1 MYRHLLLL
9 LSVYSALFFCLPGGV
24 SIWTA
29 LRHWGDKLARG
40 KQWAGR
46 EGREESWCV
55 EGESEGGSWWDRA
68 ARWADIWE
76 ESTATQ
82 GRAENGR
89 VKAHGGAGRV
99 VGVAGVRGGQAAD
112 KVGAGMKNGW
122 LGESFS
128 HRQERGWLRR
138 GSNGRGFQTQ
148 HDVCTWRWS
157 AVERGAQEAR
167 SLSLVSVDVVRKS
180 GEFHLQ
186 SSFLLHA
193 DDFWRTGTWRA
204 SVFLGVQVQY
214 VCRWRRS

>member
-9 LSVYSALFFCLPGGV
+9 LSVYSALFCLPGGV

-46 EGREESWCV
+46 ESWCV

-68 ARWADIWE
+68 ARWADIWGE
-76 ESTATQ
+76 HCDTGESRKWESEG
-82 GRAENGR
+82 GR
-89 VKAHGGAGRV
+89 GGPGGL

-112 KVGAGMKNGW
+112 KAGAGMKNGW
-122 LGESFS
+122 MGASFS
-128 HRQERGWLRR
+128 HRQERRWLRR
-138 GSNGRGFQTQ
+138 GSNGRGFKTQ
-148 HDVCTWRWS
+148 HDVRTWRWL
-157 AVERGAQEAR
+157 AVVWGAPEAR
-167 SLSLVSVDVVRKS
+167 SLSLVSADVVRES

-193 DDFWRTGTWRA
+193 DDFGGPKTWRA
-204 SVFLGVQVQY
+204 SVFLGIQVRY
-214 VCRWRRS
+214 VCVWRRS